1 MSKRKEIRGSL
12 ELDGL
17 HLKELPDFLGEVD
30 NCYGNIDL
38 QENQLT
44 SLKNLPKNISGY
56 LDVSKNR
63 ITSFEGGPK
72 YVSGRLECSNN
83 RISSLIG
90 MPLVS
95 GHGSILVSAN
105 NLTSLNGLKLP
116 KVVDV
121 DSFRINASFNKITT
135 LQGSNLSSIESMYS
149 LQLQGNP
156 LKSIEGCPP
165 MIQSFNVS
173 FTDLE
178 SLKGGPKIVGYLYLM
193 GVPNFKTLDG
203 FPQRVDV
210 LYVDRNFAFNDD
222 DIKDYCRVK
231 DIRRTI

>member
-1 MSKRKEIRGSL
+1 MDE
-12 ELDGL
+12 L

-30 NCYGNIDL
+30 NCYGNVNL
-38 QENQLT
+38 QKNQLT

-56 LDVSKNR
+56 LNVSENK
-63 ITSFEGGPK
+63 ITSFESGPK
-72 YVSGRLECSNN
+72 YVSGKLDCSNN
-83 RISSLIG
+83 RISSLNG

-116 KVVDV
+116 NTVDI

-165 MIQSFNVS
+165 MIQS
-173 FTDLE
+173 
-178 SLKGGPKIVGYLYLM
+178 LKIGRAHV
-193 GVPNFKTLDG
+193 
-203 FPQRVDV
+203 
-210 LYVDRNFAFNDD
+210 
-222 DIKDYCRVK
+222 
-231 DIRRTI
+231 

>member
-56 LDVSKNR
+56 LDASKN
-63 ITSFEGGPK
+63 K
-72 YVSGRLECSNN
+72 
-83 RISSLIG
+83 ISSLIG

-135 LQGSNLSSIESMYS
+135 LQGSNLSSIENMSS
-149 LQLQGNP
+149 FQLQGNP

-203 FPQRVDV
+203 FPLRADV

>member
-83 RISSLIG
+83 RISSLNG

-116 KVVDV
+116 NTVDI

-165 MIQSFNVS
+165 MIGSFNLN

-178 SLKGGPKIVGYLYLM
+178 SLKGGPLYVGYLYLM

-203 FPQRVDV
+203 FPQRADV